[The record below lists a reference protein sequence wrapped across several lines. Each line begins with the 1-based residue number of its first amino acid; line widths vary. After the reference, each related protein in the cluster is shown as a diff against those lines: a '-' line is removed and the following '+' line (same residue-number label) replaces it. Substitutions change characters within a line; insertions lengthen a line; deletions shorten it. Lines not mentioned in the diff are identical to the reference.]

1 MAVSSMLPN
10 TTTAGGTTVQTSE
23 LKLPPMQAVTG
34 GAQIYNM
41 REAATRALVELG
53 NGGSLRGGGRF
64 RMKRKTIRGRNYN
77 NITKVMKGCSSKKT
91 RRHNKKKR
99 HGKRMFRGGA
109 ANITPAVTPA
119 VTDGGKI
126 QLTMPGGASPD
137 QIATLQSLTGGLFA
151 AQTAGTNTAPD
162 MPALSSAASKFSG
175 GGLSRRRHRNTKYR
189 RLRYKK
195 SIGRKSRSYRRS
207 GRR

>member
-1 MAVSSMLPN
+1 MDVSSMLP
-10 TTTAGGTTVQTSE
+10 TTTMAGGIQPVS
-23 LKLPPMQAVTG
+23 LKMPQMPAVTG
-34 GAQIYNM
+34 GAQNYDNRM
-41 REAATRALVELG
+41 AATQALVGAG
-53 NGGSLRGGGRF
+53 NGSLMGGGRF
-64 RMKRKTIRGRNYN
+64 RMKKNTIHRRNYN

-109 ANITPAVTPA
+109 NITPA
-119 VTDGGKI
+119 VTDGGQI
-126 QLTMPGGASPD
+126 QLTMPGGASSD

-151 AQTAGTNTAPD
+151 AQTAGTNTVPSIPAP
-162 MPALSSAASKFSG
+162 SSTASKFTG

>member
-10 TTTAGGTTVQTSE
+10 TTMAGGVQPAS
-23 LKLPPMQAVTG
+23 LQLPQIPAVTSG
-34 GAQIYNM
+34 GQIYAN
-41 REAATRALVELG
+41 REAATQALVGVG
-53 NGGSLRGGGRF
+53 NGSLRGGGRF
-64 RMKRKTIRGRNYN
+64 RMKRKTIRGRDYN

-109 ANITPAVTPA
+109 NITPAVTG
-119 VTDGGKI
+119 DQI
-126 QLTMPGGASPD
+126 QLNMPGGASSE
-137 QIATLQSLTGGLFA
+137 QAAVLKSLTRGLFA
-151 AQTAGTNTAPD
+151 AQTVGGNIAPSI
-162 MPALSSAASKFSG
+162 PATSPAASRFSG

>member
-10 TTTAGGTTVQTSE
+10 TTMAGGIQPVSLQM
-23 LKLPPMQAVTG
+23 PQMQAVTSG
-34 GAQIYNM
+34 GQIYANRM
-41 REAATRALVELG
+41 AATQALVGAG
-53 NGGSLRGGGRF
+53 NGSLMGGGRF
-64 RMKRKTIRGRNYN
+64 RMKRKTIRGRDYN

-109 ANITPAVTPA
+109 NITPAVT
-119 VTDGGKI
+119 GGRVEI
-126 QLTMPGGASPD
+126 PIPGGASS
-137 QIATLQSLTGGLFA
+137 QQTEVLKSLTGGLFA
-151 AQTAGTNTAPD
+151 AQTAATNTVTS
-162 MPALSSAASKFSG
+162 MPAPSSAASRFSG

>member
-10 TTTAGGTTVQTSE
+10 TTMAGGIQPAVP
-23 LKLPPMQAVTG
+23 LKLPQMQAVTSG
-34 GAQIYNM
+34 GQNYDS
-41 REAATRALVELG
+41 RTATTLALVGVG
-53 NGGSLRGGGRF
+53 NGSLRGGGRF
-64 RMKRKTIRGRNYN
+64 RMKRKTIRGRDYN

-109 ANITPAVTPA
+109 NITPAVTG
-119 VTDGGKI
+119 DQI
-126 QLTMPGGASPD
+126 QLNMPGGASSE
-137 QIATLQSLTGGLFA
+137 QAAVLKSLTRGLFA
-151 AQTAGTNTAPD
+151 AQTAATNTVPS
-162 MPALSSAASKFSG
+162 MPAPSSAASRFSG